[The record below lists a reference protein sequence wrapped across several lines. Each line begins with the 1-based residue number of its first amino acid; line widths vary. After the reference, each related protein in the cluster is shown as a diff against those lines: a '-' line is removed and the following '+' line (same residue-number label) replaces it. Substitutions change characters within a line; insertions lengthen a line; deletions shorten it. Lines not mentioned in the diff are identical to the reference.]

1 MLKRIFI
8 TTAAVFALGQGLP
21 AAAAD
26 SWGLEGEQEATI
38 EGKVVDVLCELT
50 KDCPQQ
56 CGAGKRQLGIKT
68 AKNELVIVGKDTVAF
83 GGATLD
89 LLPFCGKDVV
99 ADGLFTERF
108 ATKMYVAQN
117 VKAKGAKDFTEANAF
132 IGQWAKANK
141 VKPDGDEAEEWFR
154 HDSTVAKTLA
164 KGGKLGVP
172 E

>member
-1 MLKRIFI
+1 MLKRFI
-8 TTAAVFALGQGLP
+8 LAASTAFVFSLGGP
-21 AAAAD
+21 AFAAE
-26 SWGLEGEQEATI
+26 SWGLEGEKEAVI

-56 CGAGKRQLGIKT
+56 CGAGKRQLGLKT

-99 ADGLFTERF
+99 ADGLFTGRF
-108 ATKMYVAQN
+108 ATKMYVIQS

-132 IGQWAKANK
+132 IGHWAKANK
-141 VKPDGDEAEEWFR
+141 VKPDGDEADEWFR
-154 HDSTVAKTLA
+154 HDATVKKTLA